1 MTKVKQTKVKQF
13 KQLTDYL
20 NAYGGRIVLIRG
32 DLQLSL
38 SGKYDVYNIKKGT
51 HRELSYRDALNY
63 YRMTGWTPFATT
75 LEARETQTR
84 RYAGKEQEVRV
95 WRGLHRV

>member
-20 NAYGGRIVLIRG
+20 NATADGSCSSGRPE
-32 DLQLSL
+32 LSL

-63 YRMTGWTPFATT
+63 YRMTGLDA
-75 LEARETQTR
+75 
-84 RYAGKEQEVRV
+84 VRDDA
-95 WRGLHRV
+95 